1 MDNYNYDIYFNKN
14 YHDDVYNNGNYFDAI
29 YLGNKL
35 WWKKQSK
42 IILTGILS
50 IIEYN
55 SVNYCLASFQSDD
68 WTNENSL
75 HQRYYISEIQGSTI
89 TPLFNVTP
97 ENIYWQKVKL
107 LEVGKTGFLLA
118 YINSREK
125 DLFTTIVPNES
136 EKYLKYPFIKTDEKT
151 PDFPCSYLVRI
162 DKSHVEKRVSDG
174 SNYYRQTYSIK
185 PGEAYGNY
193 IISKWSAENNE
204 MLSSYTFPKFYS
216 VSNLVQSFEIGLN
229 MSDSP
234 FLLKEK
240 NIYFAGGYGS
250 SSESKRCFF
259 LYGDTNPV
267 SDFGDI
273 KSDMEYTLY
282 LYTDISFN
290 VPYTEIDNV
299 LYMYGSYYDYDD
311 KKYIDCIY
319 SFDGTSLSIIDTMQD
334 RFFTEKEYRIKC
346 VNFNKFDD
354 IYAVCHNVVSQSS
367 NSAEKSFVKIIK
379 GDIQKKIE
387 IAPNK
392 YIKNFCGF
400 AENGEYISFF
410 VEMLVK
416 YDKFKVGMNLV
427 NINKET
433 LEIEIAEDIS
443 IDTQYIE

>member
-68 WTNENSL
+68 WVNENAM

-97 ENIYWQKVKL
+97 ENIYSQKVKL
-107 LEVGKTGFLLA
+107 IEVGKTGFLLA
-118 YINSREK
+118 YINSKEK

-151 PDFPCSYLVRI
+151 PDFPCSYLVKI

-193 IISKWSAENNE
+193 IVSKWSAENNE
-204 MLSSYTFPKFYS
+204 MLSSYTFHKFYS
-216 VSNLVQSFEIGLN
+216 VSNLIQSSEMGANI
-229 MSDSP
+229 SDFP
-234 FLLKEK
+234 FMCKEN
-240 NIYFAGGYGS
+240 NIYFTGSYGS
-250 SSESKRCFF
+250 SSEIKRCFY
-259 LYGDTNPV
+259 LYGDINPI
-267 SDFGDI
+267 SSFDDKLSSI
-273 KSDMEYTLY
+273 KQFLY
-282 LYTDISFN
+282 NDVSFN
-290 VPYTEIDNV
+290 KPYTEVDGI
-299 LYMYGSYYDYDD
+299 LYMYGSYYDYEN

-319 SFDGTSLSIIDTMQD
+319 SFDGTSLSVIDTMQD
-334 RFFTEKEYRIKC
+334 RFTQST
-346 VNFNKFDD
+346 NFNKFNN
-354 IYAVCHNVVSQSS
+354 ISAICHNVASQSS
-367 NSAEKSFVKIIK
+367 NSTEKSFIKIIK

-392 YIKNFCGF
+392 FIKNLCGF

-410 VEMLVK
+410 VGMLVK
-416 YDKFKVGMNLV
+416 YDKFKIGMNLV

>member
-29 YLGNKL
+29 YLGDKL

-68 WTNENSL
+68 WKMSDKI
-75 HQRYYISEIQGSTI
+75 RYYISEIQGYTI
-89 TPLFNVTP
+89 TPKINVTP
-97 ENIYWQKVKL
+97 ERIVFQQVKL
-107 LEVGKTGFLLA
+107 LSVGETGFLLA

-125 DLFTTIVPNES
+125 DLFTTIVPRES
-136 EKYLKYPFIKTDEKT
+136 EKDLKYPFIKTDEKT

-392 YIKNFCGF
+392 FIKNLCGF